1 MNVGRTERASDARP
15 VYSETV
21 AAKERARKVV
31 DETSYVRCAAGQGI
45 IREEVWEDES
55 GAAVRYNLA
64 FINHFLTRAD
74 NGRVLGY
81 DNSHGFH
88 HRHFKGA
95 STAFRFVSYEA
106 LSEQFFLEVEEMRK
120 EKR

>member
-1 MNVGRTERASDARP
+1 MVKS
-15 VYSETV
+15 V

-31 DETSYVRCAAGQGI
+31 DETSYVRCAAGPGI
-45 IREEVWEDES
+45 IREEVWEDEG
-55 GAAVRYNLA
+55 GAVVRYNLA

-81 DNSHGFH
+81 DNNHGYH

-95 STAFRFVSYEA
+95 SEPFRFVTYEA
-106 LSEQFFLEVEEMRK
+106 LSEQFFHEVEEMRK
-120 EKR
+120 EKI